1 MSRDEAPSLFDVA
14 LYLICSSRHS
24 LDETLPY
31 ASMRMLDGTGRL
43 LRAAAEVQPGDA
55 FLAGMLAAIED
66 TKVKVMHDLEGYTTA
81 LDELQ
86 EQFVREAKL
95 RNAVAADAGGPA

>member
-1 MSRDEAPSLFDVA
+1 MSRDDTPSLFDVA

-31 ASMRMLDGTGRL
+31 ASMRMLDGAGRL

-55 FLAGMLAAIED
+55 FFAGMLAAIED
-66 TKVKVMHDLEGYTTA
+66 TKVKVMHDLEGYTAA
-81 LDELQ
+81 LDGLQ

-95 RNAVAADAGGPA
+95 RNAAVADTGGLA

>member
-31 ASMRMLDGTGRL
+31 ASMRMLDGAGRL

-55 FLAGMLAAIED
+55 FFAGMLTAIED

-81 LDELQ
+81 LDALQ

-95 RNAVAADAGGPA
+95 RNAAVADPGGLV

>member
-1 MSRDEAPSLFDVA
+1 MSRDDAPSLFDVA

-31 ASMRMLDGTGRL
+31 ASMRMLDGAGRL

-55 FLAGMLAAIED
+55 FFAGMLAAIED
-66 TKVKVMHDLEGYTTA
+66 TKLKVMHDLEGYTTA
-81 LDELQ
+81 LDALQ

-95 RNAVAADAGGPA
+95 RNAGVAEESGLV